1 MSNFV
6 DIVGFQLEKVH
17 TGVLKWFL
25 ETGTKYTTTDT
36 TTKEKYNVIELLY
49 TYKGKNPP
57 FKEQDIASISCT
69 PEWSSDDSRIRI
81 DLVTEITLNNVSKP
95 VWLVFEVKTDSIP
108 YDKQL
113 KNTRDTFKEF
123 GDYVEYFLLLVG
135 TSMIFERRV
144 DGRYGFKTITS
155 QQLFDIFKHY
165 GRLRIVRDW
174 TDALRREI
182 LRFNE
187 VEKRLKNV
195 PNGDLYNNR
204 AYWEGHGYRYRF
216 PLFYCLYEKLRKHLK
231 RPDDWEIESGINNP
245 VMHLAKSWQDN
256 NHNNKNYKTYFEFND
271 NSYCLKVKIE
281 KEKGKIGR
289 DDLNQ
294 FRDRMI
300 GKIQKITNIQQG
312 KPSRKSYGTWN
323 TIYKW
328 EFEFGKMDLKKIAG
342 EVNAINNNI
351 LPILGGVK
359 CVCPWYKC
367 NKKP

>member
-25 ETGTKYTTTDT
+25 ETGTTTGT
-36 TTKEKYNVIELLY
+36 TTKEKYNAIELLY
-49 TYKGKNPP
+49 TYKGKTPP

-81 DLVTEITLNNVSKP
+81 DLVTEITLNNVSKR

-108 YDKQL
+108 YDEQL
-113 KNTRDTFKEF
+113 KNTRDTFKKP

-135 TSMIFERRV
+135 TSMIFERRF
-144 DGRYGFKTITS
+144 DGRYGFKTITN
-155 QQLFDIFKHY
+155 QQLFGIFNHY
-165 GRLRIVRDW
+165 GRLPIICDW
-174 TDALRREI
+174 TEALEREI
-182 LRFNE
+182 SRFNN
-187 VEKRLKNV
+187 VEANLKNT
-195 PNGDLYNNR
+195 PHGNLNTR

-216 PLFYCLYEKLRKHLK
+216 PLWYCLYEKLRVHLK
-231 RPDDWEIESGINNP
+231 SRDDWEIESGINNP
-245 VMHLAKSWQDN
+245 VMHWVKGWQDN
-256 NHNNKNYKTYFEFND
+256 NYNNKNYKTYFEFND
-271 NSYCLKVKIE
+271 NSYCLKVKID
-281 KEKGKIGR
+281 KKKIGKGKIER

-312 KPSRKSYGTWN
+312 RPSRKSYGTWN

-328 EFEFGKMDLKKIAG
+328 EFEFTKMNLKNIAG
-342 EVNAINNNI
+342 EVNVINNNI

-359 CVCPWYKC
+359 CVCP
-367 NKKP
+367 